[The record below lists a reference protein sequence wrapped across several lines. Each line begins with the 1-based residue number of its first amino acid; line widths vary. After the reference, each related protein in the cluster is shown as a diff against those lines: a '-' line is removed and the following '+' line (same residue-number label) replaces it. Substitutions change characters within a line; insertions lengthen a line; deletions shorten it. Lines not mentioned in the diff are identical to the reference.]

1 MAEKS
6 FDTLLRQALLD
17 AAWQELTLAWETES
31 PTFSPAYLH
40 WRTRLLADP
49 FAWAKKHLRPLWARA
64 LRTAACI
71 LLAASLTLGSLMA
84 VSPTVRAAVLN
95 WLREISGNLM
105 TYTSSQP
112 AKTNSL
118 PSNWRITWLPEG
130 WTLKDMTIS
139 GQKYY
144 EPSEKGSLFYTCYTP
159 DSAEH
164 TTNIGDVSDAE
175 SVRETLQVQGYSADY
190 YQSGRYQ
197 ILLWENQDGFLF
209 LLRDDMTLD
218 RETFLKIA
226 ESIRYYPTTDTAYE
240 LSWVPAEYEP
250 FYRDEMIGAVQEEWT
265 WNQTS
270 LIWRYVT
277 DPLCPFVL
285 PEGEPEEVS
294 LGEFTGQLWIAE
306 EPPIPPE
313 ADPFIVNGEPVEESG
328 SSIAI
333 GGVQI
338 SVSTD
343 PSQDQTSTLLWTDP
357 DTNTTFLLEG
367 AVVPQDLISMAESLR
382 QTTPSPTPPP
392 RRSML
397 MAGTAGG

>member
-1 MAEKS
+1 M
-6 FDTLLRQALLD
+6 
-17 AAWQELTLAWETES
+17 
-31 PTFSPAYLH
+31 
-40 WRTRLLADP
+40 
-49 FAWAKKHLRPLWARA
+49 
-64 LRTAACI
+64 
-71 LLAASLTLGSLMA
+71 
-84 VSPTVRAAVLN
+84 
-95 WLREISGNLM
+95 
-105 TYTSSQP
+105 
-112 AKTNSL
+112 
-118 PSNWRITWLPEG
+118 
-130 WTLKDMTIS
+130 
-139 GQKYY
+139 
-144 EPSEKGSLFYTCYTP
+144 
-159 DSAEH
+159 
-164 TTNIGDVSDAE
+164 
-175 SVRETLQVQGYSADY
+175 
-190 YQSGRYQ
+190 
-197 ILLWENQDGFLF
+197 
-209 LLRDDMTLD
+209 
-218 RETFLKIA
+218 
-226 ESIRYYPTTDTAYE
+226 
-240 LSWVPAEYEP
+240 
-250 FYRDEMIGAVQEEWT
+250 
-265 WNQTS
+265 
-270 LIWRYVT
+270 
-277 DPLCPFVL
+277 